1 MAPLCYISST
11 FSDLMH
17 ERKLVFDWLAK
28 QAGLYTPVNSE
39 AQSPH
44 PVLKTCFDDIQR
56 CDIYILLLGARYGTR
71 SDSEYG
77 EGLSYTHHEFRH
89 AKKLGKQ
96 CFAFQMEASKAY
108 DGVTPADVESSINF
122 RKEVGSYKK
131 VAADKLI
138 DELSTSLAQAEPWR
152 LIRWRIRQL
161 AYRELLALG
170 VELTL
175 MRIPAGSFLMGAAE
189 EEEGSRAN
197 ERPLQRVQV
206 GEFLMGRTPVTQAQ
220 WRAVAKWEP
229 KEGEK
234 PWGMD
239 LDPDPS
245 RFKGANRPVER
256 VGWAEAREFCRRL
269 RQRTGKNYHLP
280 SEARWEYACR
290 ADTTTPFHF
299 GTTLTTELAN
309 CNSIYSYGDGPKGA
323 YRQKTVEVASFPGNA
338 WGLHDMHGNV
348 WEWCADHWHDT
359 YNGAPADGSP
369 WINDKSN
376 DAGIRLLRGGS
387 WNDNPGYCRSACRDA
402 HHPVGQRSDVGFR
415 VCCLPQDLLL
425 YT

>member
-1 MAPLCYISST
+1 MTSPPAAASTAPT
-11 FSDLMH
+11 
-17 ERKLVFDWLAK
+17 
-28 QAGLYTPVNSE
+28 
-39 AQSPH
+39 
-44 PVLKTCFDDIQR
+44 
-56 CDIYILLLGARYGTR
+56 
-71 SDSEYG
+71 
-77 EGLSYTHHEFRH
+77 
-89 AKKLGKQ
+89 
-96 CFAFQMEASKAY
+96 
-108 DGVTPADVESSINF
+108 
-122 RKEVGSYKK
+122 
-131 VAADKLI
+131 
-138 DELSTSLAQAEPWR
+138 EPWR

-161 AYRELLALG
+161 AYRELLAPG

-197 ERPLQRVQV
+197 ERPLHRVQV

-220 WRAVAKWEP
+220 WRAVAEWEP

-245 RFKGANRPVER
+245 RFKGANRPVEN
-256 VGWAEAREFCRRL
+256 VDWAQAREFCRRL

-290 ADTTTPFHF
+290 ADTITPFHS
-299 GTTLTTELAN
+299 GTTLTTDLAN
-309 CNSIYSYGDGPKGA
+309 YNSSYSYRDGPKGA
-323 YRQKTVEVASFPGNA
+323 YRQETVEVASFPGNA
-338 WGLHDMHGNV
+338 WGLYDMHGNV

-369 WINDKSN
+369 WINDNSN
-376 DAGIRLLRGGS
+376 DVGIRLLRGGS
-387 WNDNPGYCRSACRDA
+387 WFYAPGCCRSAYRFS
-402 HHPVGQRSDVGFR
+402 HHPDYRHDDVGFR

>member
-1 MAPLCYISST
+1 MTSPPAAATTAPT
-11 FSDLMH
+11 
-17 ERKLVFDWLAK
+17 
-28 QAGLYTPVNSE
+28 
-39 AQSPH
+39 
-44 PVLKTCFDDIQR
+44 
-56 CDIYILLLGARYGTR
+56 
-71 SDSEYG
+71 
-77 EGLSYTHHEFRH
+77 
-89 AKKLGKQ
+89 
-96 CFAFQMEASKAY
+96 
-108 DGVTPADVESSINF
+108 
-122 RKEVGSYKK
+122 
-131 VAADKLI
+131 
-138 DELSTSLAQAEPWR
+138 EPWR

-161 AYRELLALG
+161 AYRELLAAG

-220 WRAVAKWEP
+220 WRAVAEWEP

-256 VGWAEAREFCRRL
+256 VGWAKAREFCRRL
-269 RQRTGKNYHLP
+269 RQRTGKNYRLP

-299 GTTLTTELAN
+299 GATLTTELAN
-309 CNSIYSYGDGPKGA
+309 YRGTNSYLDRLKGA
-323 YRQKTVEVASFPGNA
+323 WSQETVEVASFPGNA
-338 WGLHDMHGNV
+338 WGLYDMHGNV

-376 DAGIRLLRGGS
+376 DVRRRLLRGGS
-387 WNDNPGYCRSACRDA
+387 WSDGPGDCRSAARDFN
-402 HHPVGQRSDVGFR
+402 HPDARPLNVGFR

>member
-1 MAPLCYISST
+1 MISPPAAATTAP
-11 FSDLMH
+11 
-17 ERKLVFDWLAK
+17 
-28 QAGLYTPVNSE
+28 
-39 AQSPH
+39 
-44 PVLKTCFDDIQR
+44 
-56 CDIYILLLGARYGTR
+56 
-71 SDSEYG
+71 
-77 EGLSYTHHEFRH
+77 
-89 AKKLGKQ
+89 
-96 CFAFQMEASKAY
+96 
-108 DGVTPADVESSINF
+108 
-122 RKEVGSYKK
+122 
-131 VAADKLI
+131 
-138 DELSTSLAQAEPWR
+138 AEPWR

-161 AYRELLALG
+161 AYRELLAPG

-197 ERPLQRVQV
+197 ERPLHRVQV

-220 WRAVAKWEP
+220 WRAVAEWEP

-309 CNSIYSYGDGPKGA
+309 YNGTYSYGDGPKGA
-323 YRQKTVEVASFPGNA
+323 YRQETVEVASFPGNA
-338 WGLHDMHGNV
+338 WGLYDMHGNV

-369 WINDKSN
+369 WTNDKSN
-376 DAGIRLLRGGS
+376 DVGIRLLRGGS
-387 WNDNPGYCRSACRDA
+387 WDASPGRCRSAYRITFLPA
-402 HHPVGQRSDVGFR
+402 NQLNFVGFR

>member
-1 MAPLCYISST
+1 MTSPPAAASTAP
-11 FSDLMH
+11 
-17 ERKLVFDWLAK
+17 
-28 QAGLYTPVNSE
+28 
-39 AQSPH
+39 
-44 PVLKTCFDDIQR
+44 
-56 CDIYILLLGARYGTR
+56 
-71 SDSEYG
+71 
-77 EGLSYTHHEFRH
+77 
-89 AKKLGKQ
+89 
-96 CFAFQMEASKAY
+96 
-108 DGVTPADVESSINF
+108 
-122 RKEVGSYKK
+122 
-131 VAADKLI
+131 
-138 DELSTSLAQAEPWR
+138 AEPWR
-152 LIRWRIRQL
+152 LIRWRVRQL
-161 AYRELLALG
+161 AYRELLAPG

-197 ERPLQRVQV
+197 ERPLHRVQV

-245 RFKGANRPVER
+245 RLKGANRPVEN
-256 VGWAEAREFCRRL
+256 VDWAQAREFCRRL

-290 ADTTTPFHF
+290 ADTITPFHS

-309 CNSIYSYGDGPKGA
+309 CNGTYSYGDGPKGR
-323 YRQKTVEVASFPGNA
+323 YRRKTVEVASFPANA

-387 WNDNPGYCRSACRDA
+387 WFVRPRNCRSAFRISSRPLD
-402 HHPVGQRSDVGFR
+402 HHDIAGLR
-415 VCCLPQDLLL
+415 VCCLPQD
-425 YT
+425 

>member
-1 MAPLCYISST
+1 MTSPPAAASTAP
-11 FSDLMH
+11 
-17 ERKLVFDWLAK
+17 
-28 QAGLYTPVNSE
+28 
-39 AQSPH
+39 
-44 PVLKTCFDDIQR
+44 
-56 CDIYILLLGARYGTR
+56 
-71 SDSEYG
+71 
-77 EGLSYTHHEFRH
+77 
-89 AKKLGKQ
+89 
-96 CFAFQMEASKAY
+96 
-108 DGVTPADVESSINF
+108 
-122 RKEVGSYKK
+122 
-131 VAADKLI
+131 
-138 DELSTSLAQAEPWR
+138 AEPWR

-161 AYRELLALG
+161 AYRELLAPG

-197 ERPLQRVQV
+197 ERPLHRVQV

-220 WRAVAKWEP
+220 WRAVAEWEP

-245 RFKGANRPVER
+245 RFKGANRPVEQVR
-256 VGWAEAREFCRRL
+256 WAEAREFCRRL

-299 GTTLTTELAN
+299 GATLTTDLAN
-309 CNSIYSYGDGPKGA
+309 YYSSYSYRDGPKGA
-323 YRQKTVEVASFPGNA
+323 YHQETVEVASFPGNA
-338 WGLHDMHGNV
+338 WGLYDMHGNV

-376 DAGIRLLRGGS
+376 DVRRRLLRGGS
-387 WNDNPGYCRSACRDA
+387 WYSLPGSCRSAYRYDL
-402 HHPVGQRSDVGFR
+402 HPDGRHDTVGFR

>member
-1 MAPLCYISST
+1 MT
-11 FSDLMH
+11 
-17 ERKLVFDWLAK
+17 
-28 QAGLYTPVNSE
+28 
-39 AQSPH
+39 SP
-44 PVLKTCFDDIQR
+44 
-56 CDIYILLLGARYGTR
+56 
-71 SDSEYG
+71 
-77 EGLSYTHHEFRH
+77 
-89 AKKLGKQ
+89 
-96 CFAFQMEASKAY
+96 
-108 DGVTPADVESSINF
+108 PA
-122 RKEVGSYKK
+122 
-131 VAADKLI
+131 AA
-138 DELSTSLAQAEPWR
+138 TTAQAEPWR

-161 AYRELLALG
+161 AYRELLAPG

-220 WRAVAKWEP
+220 WRAVATWEP

-234 PWGMD
+234 PWGME

-245 RFKGANRPVER
+245 IFKGANRPVEN
-256 VGWAEAREFCRRL
+256 VDWAQAREFCRRL

-309 CNSIYSYGDGPKGA
+309 YRGIYSYGDGPKGA
-323 YRQKTVEVASFPGNA
+323 YRQETVEVASFPANP

-348 WEWCADHWHDT
+348 LEWCADHWHDT

-369 WINDKSN
+369 WTNDKSN
-376 DAGIRLLRGGS
+376 DAEFRLLRGGS
-387 WNDNPGYCRSACRDA
+387 WAFNPGNCRSAS
-402 HHPVGQRSDVGFR
+402 RSYSRPGSQHADMGFR

>member
-1 MAPLCYISST
+1 MTSPPAAATTAP
-11 FSDLMH
+11 
-17 ERKLVFDWLAK
+17 
-28 QAGLYTPVNSE
+28 
-39 AQSPH
+39 
-44 PVLKTCFDDIQR
+44 
-56 CDIYILLLGARYGTR
+56 
-71 SDSEYG
+71 
-77 EGLSYTHHEFRH
+77 
-89 AKKLGKQ
+89 
-96 CFAFQMEASKAY
+96 
-108 DGVTPADVESSINF
+108 
-122 RKEVGSYKK
+122 
-131 VAADKLI
+131 
-138 DELSTSLAQAEPWR
+138 AEPWR

-161 AYRELLALG
+161 AYRELLAPG
-170 VELTL
+170 VELIL
-175 MRIPAGSFLMGAAE
+175 MRIPAGSFLMGSAE

-197 ERPLQRVQV
+197 ERPLHRVQV

-220 WRAVAKWEP
+220 WRAVAEWEP

-234 PWGMD
+234 PWGMQ

-245 RFKGANRPVER
+245 RFKGANRPVEKVR
-256 VGWAEAREFCRRL
+256 WAQAREFCRPL

-280 SEARWEYACR
+280 SEAQWEYACR

-299 GTTLTTELAN
+299 GATLTTALAN
-309 CNSIYSYGDGPKGA
+309 YNSIYSYGDGPKGA

-376 DAGIRLLRGGS
+376 DVRRRLLRGGS
-387 WNDNPGYCRSACRDA
+387 WDYDPGACRSAYRLSD
-402 HHPVGQRSDVGFR
+402 HPDYRLSDVGFR

>member
-1 MAPLCYISST
+1 MTSPPAAATTAPT
-11 FSDLMH
+11 
-17 ERKLVFDWLAK
+17 
-28 QAGLYTPVNSE
+28 
-39 AQSPH
+39 
-44 PVLKTCFDDIQR
+44 
-56 CDIYILLLGARYGTR
+56 
-71 SDSEYG
+71 
-77 EGLSYTHHEFRH
+77 
-89 AKKLGKQ
+89 
-96 CFAFQMEASKAY
+96 
-108 DGVTPADVESSINF
+108 
-122 RKEVGSYKK
+122 
-131 VAADKLI
+131 
-138 DELSTSLAQAEPWR
+138 EPWR
-152 LIRWRIRQL
+152 LIRWRICQL
-161 AYRELLALG
+161 AYREPLAPG

-197 ERPLQRVQV
+197 ERPLHRVQV

-220 WRAVAKWEP
+220 WRAVAEWEP

-245 RFKGANRPVER
+245 RFKGANRPVEN
-256 VGWAEAREFCRRL
+256 VDWAQAREFCRRL

-290 ADTTTPFHF
+290 ADTKTPFHF

-309 CNSIYSYGDGPKGA
+309 CNGAYSYGDGPKGR
-323 YRQKTVEVASFPGNA
+323 YQRKTVEVASFPGNA

-359 YNGAPADGSP
+359 YNEAPADDSP
-369 WINDKSN
+369 WTNDKSN

-387 WNDNPGYCRSACRDA
+387 WSFNPGYCRSAYRLNSL
-402 HHPVGQRSDVGFR
+402 PVSQHDNVGFR
-415 VCCLPQDLLL
+415 VCCLPQD
-425 YT
+425 

>member
-1 MAPLCYISST
+1 MTSPPAAATTAPT
-11 FSDLMH
+11 
-17 ERKLVFDWLAK
+17 
-28 QAGLYTPVNSE
+28 
-39 AQSPH
+39 
-44 PVLKTCFDDIQR
+44 
-56 CDIYILLLGARYGTR
+56 
-71 SDSEYG
+71 
-77 EGLSYTHHEFRH
+77 
-89 AKKLGKQ
+89 
-96 CFAFQMEASKAY
+96 
-108 DGVTPADVESSINF
+108 
-122 RKEVGSYKK
+122 
-131 VAADKLI
+131 
-138 DELSTSLAQAEPWR
+138 EPWR

-161 AYRELLALG
+161 AYRELLAPG

-197 ERPLQRVQV
+197 ERPLHRVQV

-220 WRAVAKWEP
+220 WRAVAEWEP

-245 RFKGANRPVER
+245 RFKGANRPVEN
-256 VGWAEAREFCRRL
+256 VDWAQAREFCRRL

-309 CNSIYSYGDGPKGA
+309 YTGIYNYGDGPKGA
-323 YRQKTVEVASFPGNA
+323 YRQETVEVASFPGNA
-338 WGLHDMHGNV
+338 WGLYDMHGNV
-348 WEWCADHWHDT
+348 REWCADHWHDT

-369 WINDKSN
+369 WINDNSN
-376 DAGIRLLRGGS
+376 DVGIRLLRGGS
-387 WNDNPGYCRSACRDA
+387 WFYAPGCCRSAYRFS
-402 HHPVGQRSDVGFR
+402 HHPDYRHDDVGFR
-415 VCCLPQDLLL
+415 VCCLHQD
-425 YT
+425 

>member
-1 MAPLCYISST
+1 MTSPPAAATTAPT
-11 FSDLMH
+11 
-17 ERKLVFDWLAK
+17 
-28 QAGLYTPVNSE
+28 
-39 AQSPH
+39 
-44 PVLKTCFDDIQR
+44 
-56 CDIYILLLGARYGTR
+56 
-71 SDSEYG
+71 
-77 EGLSYTHHEFRH
+77 
-89 AKKLGKQ
+89 
-96 CFAFQMEASKAY
+96 
-108 DGVTPADVESSINF
+108 
-122 RKEVGSYKK
+122 
-131 VAADKLI
+131 
-138 DELSTSLAQAEPWR
+138 EPWR
-152 LIRWRIRQL
+152 LIRWRICQL
-161 AYRELLALG
+161 AYREPLAPG

-197 ERPLQRVQV
+197 ERPLHRVQV

-220 WRAVAKWEP
+220 WRAVAEWEP

-245 RFKGANRPVER
+245 RFKGANRPVEN
-256 VGWAEAREFCRRL
+256 VDWAQAREFCRRL

-290 ADTTTPFHF
+290 ADTKTPFHF

-309 CNSIYSYGDGPKGA
+309 CNGAYSYGDGPKGR
-323 YRQKTVEVASFPGNA
+323 YQRKTVEVASFPGNA

-359 YNGAPADGSP
+359 YNEAPADGSP

-376 DAGIRLLRGGS
+376 DVRRRLLRGGS
-387 WNDNPGYCRSACRDA
+387 WSFNPGYCRSAYRLNSL
-402 HHPVGQRSDVGFR
+402 PVSQHDNVGFR
-415 VCCLPQDLLL
+415 VCCLPQD
-425 YT
+425 

>member
-1 MAPLCYISST
+1 MTSPPAAATTAPT
-11 FSDLMH
+11 
-17 ERKLVFDWLAK
+17 
-28 QAGLYTPVNSE
+28 
-39 AQSPH
+39 
-44 PVLKTCFDDIQR
+44 
-56 CDIYILLLGARYGTR
+56 
-71 SDSEYG
+71 
-77 EGLSYTHHEFRH
+77 
-89 AKKLGKQ
+89 
-96 CFAFQMEASKAY
+96 
-108 DGVTPADVESSINF
+108 
-122 RKEVGSYKK
+122 
-131 VAADKLI
+131 
-138 DELSTSLAQAEPWR
+138 EPWR

-161 AYRELLALG
+161 AYRELLAPG

-206 GEFLMGRTPVTQAQ
+206 EEFLMGRTPVTQAQ
-220 WRAVAKWEP
+220 WRAVAEWEP

-256 VGWAEAREFCRRL
+256 VDWAEAREFCRRL

-290 ADTTTPFHF
+290 ADTTTPFYF
-299 GTTLTTELAN
+299 GATLTTELAN
-309 CNSIYSYGDGPKGA
+309 YRSTYSYGDGPKGA

-348 WEWCADHWHDT
+348 WEWCADQWHNT

-369 WINDKSN
+369 WTNDKSN
-376 DAGIRLLRGGS
+376 DVGIRLLRGGS
-387 WNDNPGYCRSACRDA
+387 WDGRPGGCRSAYRSYG
-402 HHPVGQRSDVGFR
+402 HPGDLRNAVGFR

-425 YT
+425 YA

>member
-1 MAPLCYISST
+1 MTSPPAAASTAP
-11 FSDLMH
+11 
-17 ERKLVFDWLAK
+17 
-28 QAGLYTPVNSE
+28 
-39 AQSPH
+39 
-44 PVLKTCFDDIQR
+44 
-56 CDIYILLLGARYGTR
+56 
-71 SDSEYG
+71 
-77 EGLSYTHHEFRH
+77 
-89 AKKLGKQ
+89 
-96 CFAFQMEASKAY
+96 
-108 DGVTPADVESSINF
+108 
-122 RKEVGSYKK
+122 
-131 VAADKLI
+131 
-138 DELSTSLAQAEPWR
+138 AEPWR

-161 AYRELLALG
+161 AYRELLASG

-189 EEEGSRAN
+189 EEEGSRDN
-197 ERPLQRVQV
+197 ERPLHPVQV

-220 WRAVAKWEP
+220 WRAVAEWEP

-234 PWGMD
+234 PWGME

-245 RFKGANRPVER
+245 RFKGANRPVED
-256 VGWAEAREFCRRL
+256 VDWAQAREFCRRL

-299 GTTLTTELAN
+299 GTMLTTELAN
-309 CNSIYSYGDGPKGA
+309 YNGTYSYGDGPKGS
-323 YRQKTVEVASFPGNA
+323 YRQETVEVASFLANA

-359 YNGAPADGSP
+359 YDGAPADGSP

-387 WNDNPGYCRSACRDA
+387 WGNDPGGCRSAYRDLG
-402 HHPVGQRSDVGFR
+402 HPDDRRIDVGFR